1 MYFKTMKNNNTM
13 IITNNS
19 NNKISILPIIS
30 YSNIDTSKKDILKYN
45 KEKLVFTNELI
56 WNLVKAML
64 ILLYIYLQIK
74 NNYNISYLER
84 EIDKKN
90 SMIYKALLKYGYSSF
105 KLDILEYCEPSVLI
119 KREQYY
125 LDLF

>member
-64 ILLYIYLQIK
+64 ILLYIYL
-74 NNYNISYLER
+74 
-84 EIDKKN
+84 
-90 SMIYKALLKYGYSSF
+90 
-105 KLDILEYCEPSVLI
+105 
-119 KREQYY
+119 
-125 LDLF
+125 